1 MRNPIFGLCVLT
13 VALAA
18 CGGDAGT
25 GSNPSSGLPTAATSG
40 SAGAGP
46 ASTTPPSAAAGS
58 SAKPAGT
65 GATPT
70 TTTGATNPSVTGT
83 KPATAGGPAS
93 SGAAGAATTTAPGT
107 GAAGSAPSSGAAGG
121 GAAGSAPSSGAAG
134 GGAVPGK
141 NGKTFATDPV
151 IPEVAGECPMFE
163 SGRFTMMGANV
174 TFLAQKKAESGGYL
188 VFYWHGTGSS
198 PIEGS
203 MFAGMQDI
211 TSKGGLVVGFNS
223 HAAGGDCSG
232 TGTHSIGDFEVAD
245 QIVACGVKN
254 FGIDP
259 KRIYATGCSAGG
271 LQSGCMGINRSAY
284 MAAVVPNSGG
294 ATIGYGPLQDPTRL
308 PATMTMHG
316 APGADVVIVDFS
328 QTSEG
333 YDNYMLEKG
342 ASIVINCN
350 HGGGHCGAGAV
361 QASAWQ
367 FMQDHPFGIRPSP
380 YEKGLPSGFHQS
392 CKIFDTPTDVKLIG
406 ERMGGGAPTMP

>member
-1 MRNPIFGLCVLT
+1 M
-13 VALAA
+13 
-18 CGGDAGT
+18 
-25 GSNPSSGLPTAATSG
+25 
-40 SAGAGP
+40 GA
-46 ASTTPPSAAAGS
+46 
-58 SAKPAGT
+58 
-65 GATPT
+65 
-70 TTTGATNPSVTGT
+70 
-83 KPATAGGPAS
+83 
-93 SGAAGAATTTAPGT
+93 
-107 GAAGSAPSSGAAGG
+107 
-121 GAAGSAPSSGAAG
+121 
-134 GGAVPGK
+134 
-141 NGKTFATDPV
+141 NGQTFASDPV

-163 SGRFTMMGANV
+163 SGRFTMMGASV
-174 TFLAQKKAESGGYL
+174 QFLAQKKAEAGGYL

-198 PIEGS
+198 PLEGS

-211 TSKGGLVVGFNS
+211 TSKGGLVVGFGS
-223 HAAGGDCSG
+223 HAPGGDCSG

-271 LQSGCMGINRSAY
+271 LQSGCMGINRSNY
-284 MAAVVPNSGG
+284 MAGVVPNSGG

-316 APGADVVIVDFS
+316 RPGGDVVIVDFS

-350 HGGGHCGAGAV
+350 HMGGHCGAGAV

-406 ERMGGGAPTMP
+406 ERMGGGAPPAMP